1 MSHAAYTPP
10 HLWGSPP
17 RPPAAEHPAAPM
29 PPALLPLSVLCPPL
43 CGSPSS
49 FFPADFLMVCPQHL
63 APWPP
68 AG

>member
-1 MSHAAYTPP
+1 MRPIPHRTSGAAPHA
-10 HLWGSPP
+10 
-17 RPPAAEHPAAPM
+17 PPAAEHPAAPT

-49 FFPADFLMVCPQHL
+49 FFPADFLMVCRQHL